1 MQVSVKQMDVNKQKE
16 LDTLGYELQNL
27 QKLHLDLE
35 KQMLNF
41 DEIVPFERQRTAE
54 IYSPRLLNMML
65 VCGTHIESVTKL
77 ISRRCGFYY
86 DNLRDSIR
94 KINEK
99 TVLSNLP
106 IFSIPHEI
114 LFTPFTNNLE
124 WWESYNELKH
134 ELQEK
139 QFKITYTRVMD
150 AFAALAALH
159 CLAKTMVSVS
169 NERID
174 QVLESKNWI
183 RSESFVYRDKS
194 YQLETWKSLLF
205 KIDRICHI

>member
-1 MQVSVKQMDVNKQKE
+1 
-16 LDTLGYELQNL
+16 
-27 QKLHLDLE
+27 
-35 KQMLNF
+35 
-41 DEIVPFERQRTAE
+41 
-54 IYSPRLLNMML
+54 
-65 VCGTHIESVTKL
+65 
-77 ISRRCGFYY
+77 
-86 DNLRDSIR
+86 
-94 KINEK
+94 
-99 TVLSNLP
+99 
-106 IFSIPHEI
+106 
-114 LFTPFTNNLE
+114 
-124 WWESYNELKH
+124 
-134 ELQEK
+134 
-139 QFKITYTRVMD
+139 MD